1 MKKMFALMTIVLF
14 LVAAVPLL
22 AAEDSG
28 ETSSE
33 DTAAPTEDATT
44 STTPR
49 ERVRTL
55 VQDKV
60 GTARERAQ
68 EIKGTV
74 KELAQE
80 RKGTIKERVI
90 ERKELA
96 RERLENVREK
106 VHTRVREKIAGHR
119 LDRVGRL
126 QEKHPKAAEFIADL
140 SEEKQKL
147 FLHLGRAKQK
157 ELLELDSDDADIE
170 LGKFRLKKVNKG
182 LLFKNRAINTAKRLK
197 GEEDFKGAKER
208 YNAAKNE
215 LKDARKAFDDAKKA
229 GDPEATME
237 AAKEY
242 LLLAVDIEIA
252 ALEKIKGKV
261 EASEELTEDEAA
273 EILADIEVKITKL
286 EDARAAVEAATTK
299 EEVQEAARTI
309 LGIARKIKVR
319 FARHVT
325 RIKFQQVGAVV
336 GRSSHLEERF
346 DCAVVTLEEQDV
358 DTTIIQDLMDEFSA
372 KVESANDKHSQA
384 NVLLKEAKELRETDD
399 TGEGQVSGKVQE
411 SRKLLQEA
419 QSDLKN
425 AHTILKDILREVK
438 ASGGKL
444 GACAA
449 KDADLA
455 ADEEVI
461 VEEVDDDDYDDI
473 EVPVEEG
480 EEESSSTEINE
491 TVTDGETNGS
501 SSGVVV

>member
-126 QEKHPKAAEFIADL
+126 QEKHPKAAEFIAGL
-140 SEEKQKL
+140 TEEKQKI

-157 ELLELDSDDADIE
+157 ELLELDDADAE

-182 LLFKNRAINTAKRLK
+182 LLFKNRAINTVKRLK

-208 YNAAKNE
+208 YNAAKNG
-215 LKDARKAFDDAKKA
+215 LKEARKAFDDAKKA

-346 DCAVVTLEEQDV
+346 DCAVATLEEQDV
-358 DTTIIQDLMDEFSA
+358 DTTLIQDLMDEFSA
-372 KVESANDKHSQA
+372 KVEAAKNKHSQA